1 MPNQATHQQHQDTDH
16 TKVGTVHKVLKALV
30 LDYGGVLTD
39 PGENNPAE
47 PPLLTA
53 LRKAKQSGLKT
64 ALLSNADG
72 WWQPPATWQGL
83 FDATII
89 SGEVGLAKP
98 QTEIYLLTAKKLGLE
113 PSQCVF
119 VDDLAINV
127 YGAKEAGMVGV
138 HHRSTESTLEEL
150 EILLAIALRD

>member
-1 MPNQATHQQHQDTDH
+1 M
-16 TKVGTVHKVLKALV
+16 LKALV

-39 PGENNPAE
+39 PGEDNPPE

-53 LRKAKQSGLKT
+53 LRKAKQQGFKT

-72 WWQPPATWQGL
+72 WWSPPAHWHGL
-83 FDATII
+83 FDAAVV

-98 QTEIYLLTAKKLGLE
+98 DVQIYLLTAAKLDLQPAE
-113 PSQCVF
+113 CVF
-119 VDDLAINV
+119 VDDLAVNV
-127 YGAKEAGMVGV
+127 RGAAAAGMVGV
-138 HHRSTESTLEEL
+138 HHRSTRSTLEEL

>member
-1 MPNQATHQQHQDTDH
+1 M
-16 TKVGTVHKVLKALV
+16 LKALV

-39 PGENNPAE
+39 PGEDNPAE

-53 LRKAKQSGLKT
+53 LRGARRHGLKT

-72 WWQPPATWQGL
+72 WWHPPAALQGL
-83 FDATII
+83 LDVAVL

-98 QTEIYLLTAKKLGLE
+98 DVGIYLLTATKLDLAPAE
-113 PSQCVF
+113 CVF

-127 YGAKEAGMVGV
+127 RGAAEAGMVGV
-138 HHRSTESTLEEL
+138 HHTSARSTIDEL
-150 EILLAIALRD
+150 EILLGIALRD

>member
-1 MPNQATHQQHQDTDH
+1 M
-16 TKVGTVHKVLKALV
+16 LKALV

-39 PGENNPAE
+39 PGEDNPAE
-47 PPLLTA
+47 PPLFTA
-53 LRKAKQSGLKT
+53 LKKARQQGLKT

-72 WWQPPATWQGL
+72 WWQPPPNLTAL
-83 FDATII
+83 LDATVI

-98 QTEIYLLTAKKLGLE
+98 DTRIYELTARELDLKTTE
-113 PSQCVF
+113 CVF

-127 YGAKEAGMVGV
+127 RGAAEAGMVGV
-138 HHRSTESTLEEL
+138 HHRSTRSTLEEL

>member
-1 MPNQATHQQHQDTDH
+1 M
-16 TKVGTVHKVLKALV
+16 LKALV

-39 PGENNPAE
+39 PGEDNPAE

-53 LRKAKQSGLKT
+53 LRKARQHGLKT

-72 WWQPPATWQGL
+72 WWSPPAVL
-83 FDATII
+83 AALLDVTIL

-98 QTEIYLLTAKKLGLE
+98 DVDIYLLTATKLDLE
-113 PSQCVF
+113 PAECVF
-119 VDDLAINV
+119 VDDLAVNV
-127 YGAKEAGMVGV
+127 RGAAEAGMVGV
-138 HHRSTESTLEEL
+138 HHRSTRSTLEEL

>member
-1 MPNQATHQQHQDTDH
+1 M
-16 TKVGTVHKVLKALV
+16 

-39 PGENNPAE
+39 PGEDNPVE

-53 LRKAKQSGLKT
+53 LRKAKQHGLKT

-72 WWQPPATWQGL
+72 WWQPPAAFDGL
-83 FDATII
+83 FDVAIL

-98 QTEIYLLTAKKLGLE
+98 DIGIYLLTATELGVE
-113 PSQCVF
+113 PQECVF
-119 VDDLAINV
+119 VDDLAINIR
-127 YGAKEAGMVGV
+127 GAAEAGMVGV
-138 HHRSTESTLEEL
+138 HHRSTRATLEEL

>member
-1 MPNQATHQQHQDTDH
+1 M
-16 TKVGTVHKVLKALV
+16 LKALV

-39 PGENNPAE
+39 PGEDNPAE

-53 LRKAKQSGLKT
+53 LRKAKQTGLKT

-72 WWQPPATWQGL
+72 WWYPPTVYTGL

-98 QTEIYLLTAKKLGLE
+98 DLEIYLLTARKLGLE
-113 PSQCVF
+113 PGECVF
-119 VDDLAINV
+119 VDDLMANV
-127 YGAKEAGMVGV
+127 WGAAEAGMVGV
-138 HHRSTESTLEEL
+138 HHRSTRSTLEEL

>member
-1 MPNQATHQQHQDTDH
+1 M
-16 TKVGTVHKVLKALV
+16 LKALV

-39 PGENNPAE
+39 PGEDNPHE

-53 LRKAKQSGLKT
+53 LRKARQQGLKT

-72 WWQPPATWQGL
+72 WWHPPTQL
-83 FDATII
+83 TTLLDVTVI

-98 QTEIYLLTAKKLGLE
+98 DTAIYELTARKLDL
-113 PSQCVF
+113 PTHQCVF
-119 VDDLAINV
+119 VDDLAVNV
-127 YGAKEAGMVGV
+127 RGAAEAGMVGV
-138 HHRSTESTLEEL
+138 HHRSTRSTLEEL

>member
-1 MPNQATHQQHQDTDH
+1 
-16 TKVGTVHKVLKALV
+16 VLKALV

-39 PGENNPAE
+39 PGEDHLAE

-53 LRKAKQSGLKT
+53 LRKAKQHGLKT

-72 WWQPPATWQGL
+72 WWQPPTSWRGL

-98 QTEIYLLTAKKLGLE
+98 QTEIYLLTAAELNLE
-113 PSQCVF
+113 PQECVF
-119 VDDLAINV
+119 VDDLAVNV
-127 YGAKEAGMVGV
+127 RGAAQAGMVGV
-138 HHRSTESTLEEL
+138 HHRSTRSTLEEL

>member
-1 MPNQATHQQHQDTDH
+1 
-16 TKVGTVHKVLKALV
+16 VGTVHEVFKALV

-39 PGENNPAE
+39 PGEDNPAE

-53 LRKAKQSGLKT
+53 TKKARRHGFKT

-72 WWQPPATWQGL
+72 WWQPPAAWQGL

-98 QTEIYLLTAKKLGLE
+98 EREIYLLTATKLGLE
-113 PSQCVF
+113 PGECVF
-119 VDDLAINV
+119 VDDLAVNV
-127 YGAKEAGMVGV
+127 RGAAEAGMVGV
-138 HHRSTESTLEEL
+138 HHRSTRSTLEEL

>member
-1 MPNQATHQQHQDTDH
+1 MPNQATHRPVQGTVHP
-16 TKVGTVHKVLKALV
+16 KVGTVHQVLKALV

-39 PGENNPAE
+39 PGEDNAAE

-53 LRKAKQSGLKT
+53 LRKARGHGLKT

-72 WWQPPATWQGL
+72 WWQPPSAWHGL

-98 QTEIYLLTAKKLGLE
+98 EIDIYLLTAKKLNLE
-113 PSQCVF
+113 PSECVF
-119 VDDLAINV
+119 VDDLAVNV
-127 YGAKEAGMVGV
+127 RGAAEAGMVGV
-138 HHRSTESTLEEL
+138 HHRSTRSTLEEL
-150 EILLAIALRD
+150 EILLAIALSD

>member
-1 MPNQATHQQHQDTDH
+1 M
-16 TKVGTVHKVLKALV
+16 LKALV

-39 PGENNPAE
+39 PGEDNPAE

-53 LRKAKQSGLKT
+53 LRKAKLHGLKT

-72 WWQPPATWQGL
+72 WWQPPKVLTDL
-83 FDATII
+83 LDVLVV

-98 QTEIYLLTAKKLGLE
+98 DVDIYLLTATKLGLAPGE
-113 PSQCVF
+113 CVF
-119 VDDLAINV
+119 VDDLAVNV
-127 YGAKEAGMVGV
+127 RGAAEAGMVGV
-138 HHRSTESTLEEL
+138 HHRSTRSTLEEL

>member
-1 MPNQATHQQHQDTDH
+1 MPNQANRGRHQDTQH
-16 TKVGTVHKVLKALV
+16 PKVGTFHNVLKALV

-39 PGENNPAE
+39 PGEDNPSE

-53 LRKAKQSGLKT
+53 LRKARQHGLKT

-72 WWQPPATWQGL
+72 WWQPPASWQGL
-83 FDATII
+83 FDATVI

-98 QTEIYLLTAKKLGLE
+98 DPDIYLLTATELGLE
-113 PSQCVF
+113 PRECVF
-119 VDDLAINV
+119 VDDLPVNV
-127 YGAKEAGMVGV
+127 RGAAQAGMVGV
-138 HHRSTESTLEEL
+138 HHRSTRSTLEEL

>member
-1 MPNQATHQQHQDTDH
+1 M
-16 TKVGTVHKVLKALV
+16 LKALV

-39 PGENNPAE
+39 PGEDNPAE

-53 LRKAKQSGLKT
+53 LRKAKQHGLKT

-72 WWQPPATWQGL
+72 WWQPPVTLTAL
-83 FDATII
+83 LDVTIV

-98 QTEIYLLTAKKLGLE
+98 DIDIYLLTATKLGLE
-113 PSQCVF
+113 PAECVF

-127 YGAKEAGMVGV
+127 RGAAEAGMVGV
-138 HHRSTESTLEEL
+138 HHRSTRSTLVEL

>member
-1 MPNQATHQQHQDTDH
+1 M
-16 TKVGTVHKVLKALV
+16 LKALV

-39 PGENNPAE
+39 PGEDNAAE

-53 LRKAKQSGLKT
+53 VRTARRHGLKT

-72 WWQPPATWQGL
+72 WWRPPKAFQGL
-83 FDATII
+83 FDATIV

-98 QTEIYLLTAKKLGLE
+98 DTEIYLLAATRLSLE
-113 PSQCVF
+113 PRECVF
-119 VDDLAINV
+119 VDDLAVNV
-127 YGAKEAGMVGV
+127 RGAARAGMVGV
-138 HHRSTESTLEEL
+138 HHRSTRSTLEEL

>member
-1 MPNQATHQQHQDTDH
+1 MPNQARRRGDQDTRH
-16 TKVGTVHKVLKALV
+16 PKVGTVQNVLKALV

-39 PGENNPAE
+39 PGEDNPAE

-53 LRKAKQSGLKT
+53 LRKAKEHGLKT

-72 WWQPPATWQGL
+72 WWQPPAAFEGL
-83 FDATII
+83 FDAAIL

-98 QTEIYLLTAKKLGLE
+98 EIEIYLLTAAELDLE
-113 PSQCVF
+113 PGECVF

-127 YGAKEAGMVGV
+127 RGAAEAGMVGV
-138 HHRSTESTLEEL
+138 HHRSTRSTLEEL

>member
-1 MPNQATHQQHQDTDH
+1 MPNQARRRGDQDIRH
-16 TKVGTVHKVLKALV
+16 PKVGTVQNVLKALV

-39 PGENNPAE
+39 PGEDNPAE

-53 LRKAKQSGLKT
+53 LRKAKEHGLKT

-72 WWQPPATWQGL
+72 WWQPPAAFAGL
-83 FDATII
+83 FDAAIL

-98 QTEIYLLTAKKLGLE
+98 EIEIYLLTAAKLDLE
-113 PSQCVF
+113 PRECVF

-127 YGAKEAGMVGV
+127 RGAAQAGMVGV
-138 HHRSTESTLEEL
+138 HHRSTRSTLEEL

>member
-1 MPNQATHQQHQDTDH
+1 
-16 TKVGTVHKVLKALV
+16 VGTVHKVLKALV

-39 PGENNPAE
+39 PGEDNAAE

-53 LRKAKQSGLKT
+53 LRKAKEQGLKT

-72 WWQPPATWQGL
+72 WWQPPTAWQGL

-98 QTEIYLLTAKKLGLE
+98 DPEIYLLTATKLNLE
-113 PSQCVF
+113 PAECVF

-127 YGAKEAGMVGV
+127 KGAAEAGMVGV
-138 HHRSTESTLEEL
+138 HHRSTRSTLEEL
-150 EILLAIALRD
+150 EILLAIALCD

>member
-1 MPNQATHQQHQDTDH
+1 M
-16 TKVGTVHKVLKALV
+16 LKALV

-39 PGENNPAE
+39 PGEDNPPE

-53 LRKAKQSGLKT
+53 LRKAKRHGLKT

-72 WWQPPATWQGL
+72 WWHPPAAFEGL
-83 FDATII
+83 FDVAIL

-98 QTEIYLLTAKKLGLE
+98 DVDIYLLTATRLNLE
-113 PSQCVF
+113 PAECVF
-119 VDDLAINV
+119 VDDLAVNIR
-127 YGAKEAGMVGV
+127 GAVAAGMVGV
-138 HHRSTESTLEEL
+138 HHRSTRSTLEEL

>member
-1 MPNQATHQQHQDTDH
+1 MPLES
-16 TKVGTVHKVLKALV
+16 GYRPKVLKALV

-39 PGENNPAE
+39 PGEDNAPE

-53 LRKAKQSGLKT
+53 LRKVKRNGLKT

-72 WWQPPATWQGL
+72 WWQPPKTYQGL

-98 QTEIYLLTAKKLGLE
+98 QREIYLLTANQLALE
-113 PSQCVF
+113 PAECVF
-119 VDDLAINV
+119 VDDLAVNV
-127 YGAKEAGMVGV
+127 HGAKEAGMVGV

>member
-1 MPNQATHQQHQDTDH
+1 MPNQATHRRHQDPIH
-16 TKVGTVHKVLKALV
+16 SKVGTVLQVLKALV

-39 PGENNPAE
+39 PGEDNAPE

-53 LRKAKQSGLKT
+53 LRKAKQNGLKT

-72 WWQPPATWQGL
+72 WWQPPSAWDGL

-98 QTEIYLLTAKKLGLE
+98 DVDIYLLTATKLNLE
-113 PSQCVF
+113 PSECVF
-119 VDDLAINV
+119 VDDLPVNV
-127 YGAKEAGMVGV
+127 RGAAQAGMVGV
-138 HHRSTESTLEEL
+138 HHRSTRSTLEEL

>member
-1 MPNQATHQQHQDTDH
+1 M
-16 TKVGTVHKVLKALV
+16 LKALV

-39 PGENNPAE
+39 PGEDNPAE

-53 LRKAKQSGLKT
+53 LRKARQHGIKT

-72 WWQPPATWQGL
+72 WWQPPVVLTAVL
-83 FDATII
+83 DAAVI

-98 QTEIYLLTAKKLGLE
+98 DTEIYLLTAGRLNVKPE
-113 PSQCVF
+113 ECVF
-119 VDDLAINV
+119 VDDLAVNV
-127 YGAKEAGMVGV
+127 RGAAEAGMVGV
-138 HHRSTESTLEEL
+138 HHRSTRSTLEEL

>member
-1 MPNQATHQQHQDTDH
+1 MPNQATHRGHPDTLH
-16 TKVGTVHKVLKALV
+16 SKVGTVHKVLKALV

-39 PGENNPAE
+39 PGEDNAEE

-53 LRKAKQSGLKT
+53 LRKAKAQGLKT

-72 WWQPPATWQGL
+72 WWQPPSSWQGL
-83 FDATII
+83 FDATVI

-98 QTEIYLLTAKKLGLE
+98 EPEIYLLTAEKLNLE
-113 PSQCVF
+113 PGECVF

-127 YGAKEAGMVGV
+127 RGAAEAGMVGV
-138 HHRSTESTLEEL
+138 HHRSTRSTLEEL

>member
-1 MPNQATHQQHQDTDH
+1 MPNKARRRADQDTWH
-16 TKVGTVHKVLKALV
+16 SKVGTVHKVLKALV

-39 PGENNPAE
+39 PGEDNAAE

-53 LRKAKQSGLKT
+53 LRRARKQGVKT

-72 WWQPPATWQGL
+72 WWQPPAAWQGL
-83 FDATII
+83 FDATVI

-98 QTEIYLLTAKKLGLE
+98 EAEIYLLTASKLNLE
-113 PSQCVF
+113 PQECVF
-119 VDDLAINV
+119 VDDLAVNV
-127 YGAKEAGMVGV
+127 RGAAEAGMVGV
-138 HHRSTESTLEEL
+138 HHRSTRSTLEEL

>member
-1 MPNQATHQQHQDTDH
+1 M
-16 TKVGTVHKVLKALV
+16 LKALV

-39 PGENNPAE
+39 PGEDNPAE

-53 LRKAKQSGLKT
+53 LRKARQGGLKT

-72 WWQPPATWQGL
+72 WWQPPAVLSGL
-83 FDATII
+83 LDVAVI

-98 QTEIYLLTAKKLGLE
+98 DTDIYLLTATKLGVE
-113 PSQCVF
+113 PGECVF
-119 VDDLAINV
+119 IDDLAVNV
-127 YGAKEAGMVGV
+127 HGAAEAGMVGV
-138 HHRSTESTLEEL
+138 HHRSTRSTLEEL

>member
-1 MPNQATHQQHQDTDH
+1 M
-16 TKVGTVHKVLKALV
+16 LKALI

-39 PGENNPAE
+39 PGEDNAPE

-53 LRKAKQSGLKT
+53 LRRARQHNLKT

-98 QTEIYLLTAKKLGLE
+98 DPAIYLLAATKLGCTPQE
-113 PSQCVF
+113 CVF
-119 VDDLAINV
+119 VDDLPINV
-127 YGAKEAGMVGV
+127 RGAAEAGMVGV
-138 HHRSTESTLEEL
+138 HHRSTRSTLEEL
-150 EILLAIALRD
+150 EILLAIALSD

>member
-1 MPNQATHQQHQDTDH
+1 MPYQANRRRHQDTGH

-39 PGENNPAE
+39 PGEDNAKE

-53 LRKAKQSGLKT
+53 LRKAKLNGLKT

-72 WWQPPATWQGL
+72 WWQPPAAWHEL
-83 FDATII
+83 FDATVI

-98 QTEIYLLTAKKLGLE
+98 QQEIYRLTATKLNLQTSE
-113 PSQCVF
+113 CVF

-127 YGAKEAGMVGV
+127 HGAKEAGMVGV

>member
-1 MPNQATHQQHQDTDH
+1 
-16 TKVGTVHKVLKALV
+16 VLKALV

-39 PGENNPAE
+39 PGEDNAQE

-53 LRKAKQSGLKT
+53 LRKAKHAGLKT

-72 WWQPPATWQGL
+72 WWQPPTTYQGL
-83 FDATII
+83 FDATVI

-98 QTEIYLLTAKKLGLE
+98 QREIYLLTAHQLALE
-113 PSQCVF
+113 PAECVF

-127 YGAKEAGMVGV
+127 HGAKAAGMVGV